1 MLVSQGSV
9 KRVGREITV
18 EEIYEWTSTFMQEV
32 SPKRFEEN
40 IKFVFKLTFKKLKSS
55 LLRKNRISFYSKKFD
70 SQFYNHYFGETAKQL
85 NITIEEFYD
94 PLNHKGALKTLNN
107 EYLRL
112 VFTSATFKTDFLEY
126 LTSGK
131 LVEDYHNNLKRKVR
145 QLLVK
150 FDHICVLDDPSNI
163 ERSIAAIQQYFRM
176 NRQCKLPWLNIEVVT
191 AIQTFMFM
199 LNSL

>member
-1 MLVSQGSV
+1 MRANQGEV
-9 KRVGREITV
+9 IRVGREITV
-18 EEIYEWTSTFMQEV
+18 EEIFEWTSAFMQEV

-40 IKFVFKLTFKKLKSS
+40 IKFVFKLTFKKLKSR

-70 SQFYNHYFGETAKQL
+70 SQFYNHYFGETAAQL
-85 NITIEEFYD
+85 NINIEEFYD

-107 EYLRL
+107 EYLKL
-112 VFTSATFKTDFLEY
+112 VFTSTTFKNDFLEY

-131 LVEDYHNNLKRKVR
+131 LIEDYHSNLKRKVR

-150 FDHICVLDDPSNI
+150 FDHICVFDDQANV
-163 ERSIAAIQQYFRM
+163 EKSIAAIQQYFRM